1 MWAVPSDVD
10 DVLIA
15 FTVKGGGI
23 VLNRGE
29 KRIMIQVFTTTP
41 KIVMGLGSI
50 DTIGDEVKRRGV
62 KNVLIVTDKGVIAAG
77 LTQAIEASLTA
88 AGVAFGTFDGVEP
101 DPRYEIVAD
110 CLAMVKKEKA
120 ELLIGLG
127 GGSPIDIA
135 KTTAVMVTNDGPI
148 GAYFGIDLIP
158 KPGIPTIMVPT
169 TAGTGSE
176 VTPIAILSDE
186 GEKLKKGVVSP
197 YLYPAMGILDPA
209 LTMGLPPHVTA
220 ATGMDAL
227 IHAVEAY
234 TSINATGMTDM
245 CCIRAIE
252 LIYNNLRMAYAKGDN
267 VKARTAMMEGAL
279 LAGIGFAN
287 AGVTAVHAFAYP
299 IGAEFHIP
307 HGVANTLML
316 PHVIRYN
323 VLGNLP
329 KFAGLAKPFGMPTE
343 GLDDLRIVDRVIG
356 AIDRLAEDLR
366 VPRHLADYG
375 VKENDV
381 PMLAESVMKV
391 TRLLANNPRTLILE
405 DAKAI
410 YKAAL

>member
-1 MWAVPSDVD
+1 MA
-10 DVLIA
+10 
-15 FTVKGGGI
+15 
-23 VLNRGE
+23 
-29 KRIMIQVFTTTP
+29 QVFSTTP
-41 KIVMGLGSI
+41 RIVMGPGAI
-50 DTIGDEVKRRGV
+50 KTIGDEVKKRGIA
-62 KNVLIVTDKGVIAAG
+62 KVLIVTDKGVIGAG
-77 LTQAIEASLTA
+77 LTGPVETSLTE
-88 AGVAFGTFDGVEP
+88 AGIAYAIFDGVEP

-110 CLAMVKKEKA
+110 CVAMVEKEKA

-127 GGSPIDIA
+127 GGSPIDIT
-135 KTTAVMVTNDGPI
+135 KTTAIMVTNEGPI
-148 GAYFGIDLIP
+148 SEYFGIDLIP
-158 KPGIPTIMVPT
+158 NPGLPTIMVPT

-197 YLYPAMGILDPA
+197 HMYPSMGILDA
-209 LTMGLPPHVTA
+209 ELTIGLPPHVTA

-234 TSINATGMTDM
+234 TSINATGLTDM
-245 CCIRAIE
+245 FNIRAIE
-252 LIYNNLRMAYAKGDN
+252 IIYNNLRIAYAKGDN
-267 VKARTAMMEGAL
+267 IEARSAMMEGAL

-329 KFAGLAKPFGMPTE
+329 KFAGLAKPFGIPTE
-343 GLDDLRIVDRVIG
+343 GLDDLQIVDRVIA
-356 AIDRLAEDLR
+356 AIDRLADDIR
-366 VPRHLADYG
+366 VPRHLADFG
-375 VKENDV
+375 VKEKDV
-381 PMLAESVMKV
+381 PMLAEGVMKV
-391 TRLLANNPRTLILE
+391 TRLLANNPRTLNYE

-410 YKAAL
+410 YTAAL

>member
-1 MWAVPSDVD
+1 
-10 DVLIA
+10 
-15 FTVKGGGI
+15 
-23 VLNRGE
+23 
-29 KRIMIQVFTTTP
+29 
-41 KIVMGLGSI
+41 
-50 DTIGDEVKRRGV
+50 
-62 KNVLIVTDKGVIAAG
+62 
-77 LTQAIEASLTA
+77 
-88 AGVAFGTFDGVEP
+88 
-101 DPRYEIVAD
+101 
-110 CLAMVKKEKA
+110 
-120 ELLIGLG
+120 
-127 GGSPIDIA
+127 
-135 KTTAVMVTNDGPI
+135 
-148 GAYFGIDLIP
+148 DLIP
-158 KPGIPTIMVPT
+158 KAGIPTILVPT

-197 YLYPAMGILDPA
+197 YLYPSVGILDPA
-209 LTMGLPPHVTA
+209 LTVGLPPHVTA

-245 CCIRAIE
+245 YCIRAIE
-252 LIYNNLRMAYAKGDN
+252 LIYNNLRIAYAKGDN
-267 VKARTAMMEGAL
+267 VEARTAMMEGAL

-307 HGVANTLML
+307 HGIANTLML

-329 KFAGLAKPFGMPTE
+329 KFAGLAKPFGIPTE
-343 GLDDLRIVDRVIG
+343 GLDDLQIVDRVIT
-356 AIDRLAEDLR
+356 AIDRLADDLR

-375 VKENDV
+375 VKEDDV
-381 PMLAESVMKV
+381 PMLAEGVMKV